1 MARLGY
7 VKYFLHTPE
16 EVVPMKTT
24 AFYLAGAVV
33 GLSVLAMLAV
43 HLHAPGHS
51 PATHGFA
58 LHGAADAETA
68 ERGGTVTE
76 GPVTVSFAQ
85 NDDFYLCND
94 PFWLAVYEMMKE
106 VYAIGIENVTVE
118 LLQEKTFAFM
128 RSWPDFTPEQAE
140 GWVEHV
146 KDIPAQFV
154 VIIQEDPAVLDNC
167 ANFSVAAVGPP

>member
-1 MARLGY
+1 
-7 VKYFLHTPE
+7 
-16 EVVPMKTT
+16 MKTS
-24 AFYLAGAVV
+24 AFYIAGAVV
-33 GLSVLAMLAV
+33 GLSVLALFAV
-43 HLHAPGHS
+43 YLHAPGHS
-51 PATHGFA
+51 PAAHGLA
-58 LHGAADAETA
+58 IHGAANAETA
-68 ERGGTVTE
+68 GSE

-94 PFWLAVYEMMKE
+94 PFWLGVYEMMKE
-106 VYAIGIENVTVE
+106 VYAIGIENVSVE
-118 LLQEKTFAFM
+118 LLQEKTFSFM

-146 KDIPAQFV
+146 KDIPAQFI